1 MKRPAWA
8 FSPLLLLFVLSAA
21 LYAAP
26 ADEWESGSQAFE
38 SGDYASALLF
48 FEMARDAGQDG
59 PAVHYNIAVS
69 QFKLRRY
76 EAAGRTFA
84 LIARRYPSMRG
95 LAEYNLGLVAQR
107 LGDIAGARAHFLR
120 AYEAS
125 PDDRTIR
132 VLASRRLRESE
143 PEVRTASR
151 WTGAVGIRAGN
162 DDNVTLRDQALSPD
176 GTAGDSP
183 MADLFASVR
192 GPWTGRNG
200 FRLEGDAYL
209 VKYVDADAFD
219 QSEIGGGVFY
229 DWRSGDWR
237 FQVGIRAGAGWLGG
251 DAFDRKAGVN
261 GRVVRYIG
269 SGALVDLRYTYDDV
283 TDADARFAGIEGLR
297 RQLDA
302 RYRWYRDG
310 HRVQL
315 RYWLETNDRLD
326 PGVSP
331 DRDRFGI
338 DYRFQ
343 PEAGLGYEAG
353 VDLRTSDYAELET
366 PREEDLLTFRAGLS
380 YTFRNNSQV
389 LAEFREW
396 ENDSTDEAFSYDR
409 AQITLG
415 FLKIF

>member
-8 FSPLLLLFVLSAA
+8 LSPLLLLFVLANA
-21 LYAAP
+21 PCAAP
-26 ADEWESGSQAFE
+26 ADEWASGSQAFE
-38 SGDYASALLF
+38 SGDYLSALRF
-48 FEMARDAGQDG
+48 FEMGRDMGLDG

-69 QFKLRRY
+69 QFKLRQY
-76 EAAGRTFA
+76 EAAARTFS
-84 LIARRYPSMRG
+84 LIADRFPSMRG

-107 LGDIAGARAHFLR
+107 LGDSAGARVHFLR
-120 AYEAS
+120 AYETS
-125 PDDRTIR
+125 PENRTIR

-143 PEVRTASR
+143 PDVRIASR
-151 WTGAVGIRAGN
+151 WTGAIGIRAGN
-162 DDNVTLRDQALSPD
+162 DDNVALRDQALSPD
-176 GTAGDSP
+176 GTAGESS

-200 FRLEGDAYL
+200 FRLEGNAYL
-209 VKYVDADAFD
+209 LKYVDADAFD
-219 QSEIGGGVFY
+219 QSEISGGGFY

-237 FQVGIRAGAGWLGG
+237 LQAGIQAGAGWLGG

-261 GRVVRYIG
+261 GRIVRYIG
-269 SGALVDLRYTYDDV
+269 SGALVDLRYIYDEVTEADV
-283 TDADARFAGIEGLR
+283 RFAGIEGSR

-315 RYWLETNDRLD
+315 RYLLETNDRLD
-326 PGVSP
+326 PGVSA

-353 VDLRTSDYAELET
+353 VDLRSSNYAEVET
-366 PREEDLLTFRAGLS
+366 PREEDLLTFRAGLN
-380 YTFRNNSQV
+380 YTFGNNSQV
-389 LAEFREW
+389 LVEFREW
-396 ENDSTDEAFSYDR
+396 DNDSTDEAFSYDR

-415 FLKIF
+415 FLRIF